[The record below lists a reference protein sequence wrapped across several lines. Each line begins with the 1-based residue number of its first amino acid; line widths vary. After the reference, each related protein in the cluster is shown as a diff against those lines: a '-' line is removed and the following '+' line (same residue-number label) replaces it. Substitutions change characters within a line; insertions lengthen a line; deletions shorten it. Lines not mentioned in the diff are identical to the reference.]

1 MLPTLRKN
9 DGFTL
14 VEVLAAVVIL
24 AIGLMA
30 IVAACQAGRDTQRRA
45 VYMAVGRDIAQSAI
59 EGLRTAQFDSVL
71 AQAGDTDWSASSLPA
86 GNRVVVSVARYPDAF
101 STRLCRV
108 SVRVTW
114 PEAAGTREIY
124 YETLIAR
131 Q

>member
-1 MLPTLRKN
+1 MLPTLRKH

-30 IVAACQAGRDTQRRA
+30 IVTACQAGRETQRRA
-45 VYMAVGRDIAQSAI
+45 VYMAVARGIAQSEI
-59 EGLRTAQFDSVL
+59 EKLRAAQFDSVL
-71 AQAGDTDWSASSLPA
+71 AQAGETDRSDASLPA
-86 GNRVVVSVARYPDAF
+86 GNHVIVSVARYPDA
-101 STRLCRV
+101 SATRLCRV

-114 PEAAGTREIY
+114 PEAVGTREIY